1 MNMYWPKVR
10 RVMSRGAPKR
20 FSRTFREGVRSYNGP
35 GAPCKGEGVQ
45 SRCIGTNLAPVKV
58 VATGVLS
65 RTLLAISGKSGQVP
79 AAAEVMKLPG

>member
-10 RVMSRGAPKR
+10 RVMPRGAPKR

-35 GAPCKGEGVQ
+35 GAPCKGEVFR
-45 SRCIGTNLAPVKV
+45 SRCIGMAIGMKV